1 MGLGCKKTN
10 NIRHNNNDSNREVVY
25 QNTGKEGRQYEIL
38 HNVDC
43 NFTQYVTYTVLIRDQ
58 Q

>member
-10 NIRHNNNDSNREVVY
+10 NIRHNNNDSNREAAY
-25 QNTGKEGRQYEIL
+25 QDTGEEGKQYEIL

-43 NFTQYVTYTVLIRDQ
+43 NFT
-58 Q
+58 